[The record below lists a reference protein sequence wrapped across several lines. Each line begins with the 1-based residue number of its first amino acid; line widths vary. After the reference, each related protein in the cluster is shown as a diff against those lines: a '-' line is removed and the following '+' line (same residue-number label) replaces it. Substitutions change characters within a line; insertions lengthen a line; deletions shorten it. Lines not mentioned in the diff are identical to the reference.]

1 MYLGGYYKVI
11 TDIWITKNTK
21 WIKQSQNKTFVIKK
35 SMKAYLT
42 IVIFLADHE
51 VLQWR
56 QMQACILAY
65 CSSRV
70 LMYPEIKPSRILLSC
85 SPHTEMNLLLYVTN
99 KTPWDTWQCMKM
111 MDYTGLFKMF
121 TLIMAFCLKCRGF
134 VYSTTAMV
142 CNSLLVVRNSV
153 LVLLCAWC
161 QAVNSTQLCST

>member
-1 MYLGGYYKVI
+1 MSTLIALIKMYLGGYYKVI

-85 SPHTEMNLLLYVTN
+85 SPHTEMNLLLYVKN
-99 KTPWDTWQCMKM
+99 KTPWDTWQCILGSAWKWW
-111 MDYTGLFKMF
+111 
-121 TLIMAFCLKCRGF
+121 IIQ
-134 VYSTTAMV
+134 VYSK
-142 CNSLLVVRNSV
+142 CLH
-153 LVLLCAWC
+153 
-161 QAVNSTQLCST
+161 